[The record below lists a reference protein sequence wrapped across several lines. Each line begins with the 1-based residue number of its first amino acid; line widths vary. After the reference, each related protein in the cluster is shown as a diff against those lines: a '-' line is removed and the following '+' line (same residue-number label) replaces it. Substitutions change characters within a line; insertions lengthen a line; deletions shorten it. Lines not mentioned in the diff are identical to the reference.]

1 MITRNSCHG
10 ASYPQAHRLALPGKR
25 GVGLARATVFFVL
38 ALGLPAS
45 RSIAGEW
52 LRPTGEGGAFALV
65 GQKDAAPIWVDSP
78 GLPGVLRAAR
88 DLGDDVQRVSGQ
100 APPVGTER
108 PAARR
113 VVLIGTVGRSAAIDG
128 LVRAGKLD
136 VTPIEGRWEA
146 FLVQVV
152 PRPLPGIDEALVIAG
167 SDKRGTIYGTYEL
180 SARIGVSPWYWWAD
194 VPVPHHEEL
203 LVAPGRFVETG
214 PAVKY
219 RGIFL
224 NDEAPALSG
233 WAQGKFGGFNHLFY
247 ERIFELLLR
256 LRANT
261 LWPAMW
267 GSAFNEDDPLDAKE
281 ADDYGIVMGTSHHE
295 PMLRAQQEW
304 KRHGSG
310 PWDYA
315 ANGPELREF
324 WTEGVRR
331 NRAFESLYTVGM
343 RGDGDLPMSESSNV
357 ALLERIVADQ
367 RSILAKEVNPDLGK
381 VPQVWALYKEV
392 QDYYERGMRVPDDVT
407 LLWCDDNW
415 GNLRRLPTPQERTRA
430 GGAGIYYHLDY
441 VGAPRNYKWLDTVP
455 ITKVWEQMHLAAEN
469 GADRLWIVNVGSF
482 KEKEFPMEFFL
493 RYAWD
498 PRAIPYE
505 GLGDYTRQWAE
516 RAFGPLQ
523 AGRIAAILEAYA
535 KFNYRR
541 KPELLDADTFSLVNY
556 GESEAV
562 VQGWEGLVAEAEAV
576 QASLP
581 PEARDAFYE
590 LVLHPVKASAN
601 LNELYRSVGL
611 NRLHAQQ
618 GRAAANTEAEGAR
631 ALFKEDAELTRRWDN
646 DLAGGKWRHFMDQ
659 THIGYTSWQQ
669 PDTNVMPAVSEV
681 QVPRNDAL
689 PAVAIEGCTEAWP
702 FGADGAPGPR
712 LRTISPYDPA
722 PHAIEVFNRGGT
734 PFAFTTEMDQP
745 WLDVEPREGK
755 AADLV
760 RVRLD
765 VRWDR
770 VPRGASTATITMRN
784 PVGGKTVRI
793 TVPVFGPGPL
803 TGCKGG
809 TFVEGDGYVS
819 VEAEHFSGSQGSG
832 AVQWKVLPDF
842 GRTLS
847 GVTTF
852 PVTAASQV
860 PPGSGP
866 RLDYNLYLFG
876 AGEAEIDVI
885 TAPTLAYAP
894 GRGLRYAVALD
905 DEAPQV
911 VDLAVASGVP
921 GPWERMVADAAH
933 HSISRHR
940 IGSAGAHVLK
950 VWGVD
955 PGVVL
960 EKIVVNTGG
969 LRPSYLGPPESVLF
983 QGPMP

>member
-1 MITRNSCHG
+1 MITKNSCHG
-10 ASYPQAHRLALPGKR
+10 ASYPKAHGRLVPVTRA
-25 GVGLARATVFFVL
+25 VGLAQAVVFLGL
-38 ALGLPAS
+38 ALSLPAS

-52 LRPTGEGGAFALV
+52 LRPAGDAAAFPLAGAKA
-65 GQKDAAPIWVDSP
+65 AAPIWVDAP

-88 DLGDDVQRVSGQ
+88 DLGDDVRRVSGQ
-100 APPVGTER
+100 APFVGTEQ
-108 PAARR
+108 PAAPRI
-113 VVLIGTVGRSAAIDG
+113 VLIGTLGRSAAIDA
-128 LVRAGKLD
+128 LVRSGKLD
-136 VTPIEGRWEA
+136 VAPIQGRWEA

-152 PRPLPGIDEALVIAG
+152 RRPLPGIDEALVIAG

-180 SARIGVSPWYWWAD
+180 SSRIGVSPWYWWAD
-194 VPVPHHEEL
+194 VPVKHREEL
-203 LVAPGRFVETG
+203 LVAPGRFVEPG
-214 PAVKY
+214 PVVKY

-247 ERIFELLLR
+247 GRIFELLLR

-295 PMLRAQQEW
+295 PMLRAQQER

-315 ANGPELREF
+315 ANGPELRRF
-324 WTEGVRR
+324 WSEGVRR

-367 RSILAKEVNPDLGK
+367 RGILAREVSPDLGM

-505 GLGDYTRQWAE
+505 GLGAYTRLWAE
-516 RAFGPLQ
+516 RAFGPEQ

-541 KPELLDADTFSLVNY
+541 KPELLAPDTFSLINY
-556 GESEAV
+556 GEGEAA
-562 VQGWEGLVAEAEAV
+562 VQGWEGLVAEAEAE

-581 PEARDAFYE
+581 AEARDAFYQ

-611 NRLHAQQ
+611 NRLYSLQ
-618 GRAAANTEAEGAR
+618 GRAAANREGERAR
-631 ALFKEDAELTRRWDN
+631 AFFNEDAELTRRWDSE
-646 DLAGGKWRHFMDQ
+646 LAGGKWRHFMDQ

-681 QVPRNDAL
+681 QVPRDAAL
-689 PAVAIEGCTEAWP
+689 PAVAIEGSTEAWP
-702 FGADGAPGPR
+702 FGSGGVPGPR
-712 LRTISPYDPA
+712 LRTTSPYDLA
-722 PHAIEVFNRGGT
+722 ARTFEVFNRGGR
-734 PFAFTTEMDQP
+734 PFAFASEADQP
-745 WLDVEPREGK
+745 WLGVEPREGS
-755 AADLV
+755 ASDGV
-760 RVRLD
+760 RVRLE

-770 VPRGASTATITMRN
+770 VPQGSSVGTITLRD
-784 PVGGKTVRI
+784 PVGGKAVRI
-793 TVPVFGPGPL
+793 EVPVFNPGPL
-803 TGCKGG
+803 NGCPGG
-809 TFVEGDGYVS
+809 SFVEADGYVS
-819 VEAEHFSGSQGSG
+819 VEAEHFGRSEGSG
-832 AVQWKVLPDF
+832 AVQWRVLPDF

-852 PVTAASQV
+852 PVTAESRV
-860 PPGSGP
+860 PAGSGP
-866 RLDYNLYLFG
+866 RLDYNLYLFTK
-876 AGEAEIDVI
+876 GEAEVDVI
-885 TAPTLAYAP
+885 TAPSLAYAP

-911 VDLAVASGVP
+911 VDLALASGVP
-921 GPWERMVADAAH
+921 GSWERMVADAAH
-933 HSISRHR
+933 HSTSRHR
-940 IGSAGAHVLK
+940 VESAGPHVLRL
-950 VWGVD
+950 WGVD
-955 PGVVL
+955 PGVVF

-969 LRPSYLGPPESVLF
+969 LRPSYLGPPESFLF